1 MTWPAGI
8 TARPISND
16 DAQAWADLLA
26 VRELIDHG
34 GENYDAADL
43 LEELADP
50 HLDVERA
57 TIGLW
62 SGEQMVGYAKLHPS
76 TSVIDVDRVA
86 VEGTVHPEWRR
97 RGVGGA
103 LMQWTIQAASAQHT
117 AQFPDSPGEVR
128 ASARSTH
135 DGTIAMLR
143 GLGFEE
149 ARYFCDMKRSLEEPV
164 QVVDLPDG
172 FRLVPFDQSVDE
184 RLRVAHNEAF
194 RDHWAALPRD
204 PESWKTHVTGSR
216 SFRPDVSYVVL
227 DGDTVAAYALGYEWV
242 ADTEATGVR
251 EVYVGQVGTRREY
264 RGRGLARAAL
274 AKVLAE
280 GARTGYQRASLGVD
294 ADNPTGALGL
304 YESLGFAV
312 HSKWIT
318 FRLGL

>member
-1 MTWPAGI
+1 MTWPEGI
-8 TARPISND
+8 VARPITPGD
-16 DAQAWADLLA
+16 VQAWADLLA
-26 VRELIDHG
+26 ARELVDQG
-34 GENYDAADL
+34 GENYEAADL

-50 HLDVERA
+50 HLDTEQA

-62 SGEQMVGYAKLHPS
+62 SGEQMVGYAKLHPR
-76 TSVIDVDRVA
+76 TSVVDVDRVDA
-86 VEGTVHPEWRR
+86 EGTVHPEWRR
-97 RGVGGA
+97 RGVGAA
-103 LMQWTIQAASAQHT
+103 LMRWTIRGAGEQHAAT
-117 AQFPDSPGEVR
+117 FPDYPGEVR
-128 ASARSTH
+128 ASAKSTH

-149 ARYFCDMKRSLEEPV
+149 ARYFYDMKRELDEPV
-164 QVVDLPDG
+164 RALETPDG
-172 FRLVPFDQSVDE
+172 LRLAPFDPTIDE
-184 RLRVAHNEAF
+184 ALRVAHNEAF

-216 SFRPDVSYVVL
+216 SFRPEVSYVVL
-227 DGDTVAAYALGYEWV
+227 DGDTVAAYALGYEWA

-280 GARTGYQRASLGVD
+280 GARAGYQRASLGVD

-304 YESLGFAV
+304 YESLGFSV

-318 FRLGL
+318 FRRAL